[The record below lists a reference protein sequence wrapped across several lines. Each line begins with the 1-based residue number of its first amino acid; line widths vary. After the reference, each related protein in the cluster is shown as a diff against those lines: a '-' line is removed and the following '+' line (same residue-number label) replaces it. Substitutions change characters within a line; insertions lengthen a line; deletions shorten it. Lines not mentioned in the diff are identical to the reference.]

1 MPIQL
6 FMFERRDA
14 TDREDFGNAAYA
26 ACKAARAQE
35 GVVSSRFF
43 WADADTIVFLTEG
56 SGEALDSQPT
66 VDYMKA
72 LYELADKA
80 RLTMNQ
86 RLLDPRAGVDN
97 YRRAGR

>member
-6 FMFERRDA
+6 FSFERRDA

-35 GVVSSRFF
+35 GIVSARFF
-43 WADADTIVFLTEG
+43 WAGADTIVFLNEG
-56 SGEALDSQPT
+56 SGDALDSQPSA
-66 VDYMKA
+66 DSMKA
-72 LYELADKA
+72 LFELSDMA

-97 YRRAGR
+97 YRKAGR